1 MKFRRILFAF
11 AVLAACAS
19 LRAGTLYWY
28 VDSSDGGSETF
39 KSAYATAKDAAA
51 KDKVGDGGKLFI
63 GAYQDNTL
71 LGKIELTFSD
81 GVISAAG
88 IGGGSLYFTV
98 DDSASSAFRWE
109 IMAETTS
116 YFTSGEITYNDLLRA
131 DAIATVAT
139 TLHRSYNLAGI
150 PWHAAPVP
158 EPTSGLLLLVG
169 GALLALRR
177 RRRE

>member
-19 LRAGTLYWY
+19 LRAGTLYWC

-39 KSAYATAKDAAA
+39 KSAYTAA
-51 KDKVGDGGKLFI
+51 KEKVRDGKLFI
-63 GAYQDNTL
+63 GAYQDNKY
-71 LGKIELTFSD
+71 LGKIELTLSD

-88 IGGGSLYFTV
+88 IGGGSLYFPV
-98 DDSASSAFRWE
+98 DDSALSAFRWE
-109 IMAETTS
+109 IMAEATS
-116 YFTSGEITYNDLLRA
+116 YFTSGTVTYKDLLA
-131 DAIATVAT
+131 ASALVSSPVVNQTAYNVAGLT
-139 TLHRSYNLAGI
+139 WS
-150 PWHAAPVP
+150 PAPVP

-177 RRRE
+177 RRR

>member
-19 LRAGTLYWY
+19 LRAGTLYWC

-39 KSAYATAKDAAA
+39 KSAYTAA
-51 KDKVGDGGKLFI
+51 KEKVREGKLFI
-63 GAYQDNTL
+63 GAYQDNKY
-71 LGKIELTFSD
+71 LGQIELTLSD

-98 DDSASSAFRWE
+98 DDSALSAFRWE
-109 IMAETTS
+109 IMAEATS
-116 YFTSGEITYNDLLRA
+116 YFTSGTVTYKDLLA
-131 DAIATVAT
+131 ASALVSSPLVNHTAYNVAGAG
-139 TLHRSYNLAGI
+139 LAWN
-150 PWHAAPVP
+150 PAPVP

-169 GALLALRR
+169 GAFLALRR
-177 RRRE
+177 RRR